1 MDLIKNTKIPFSI
14 KIDENAN
21 GITVTTYTAEE
32 LTKLFLAQCYE
43 IGVYAA
49 CSKFGLDKSSKVVND
64 TYLLYVQFLSS
75 PCEHSPYHFFCICF
89 SRQGIIDN
97 LQLLFSQKLQYAISQ
112 QLPGGSSYTYK
123 LSEIKERLQYNSCIR
138 VVTSDEFI
146 SAEELGCEGL
156 PNASISNLYLDILSG
171 SDIVFV
177 QDFLKKIIASGA
189 DSYDNAIRTINVM
202 SCNHEVCT
210 ACLLA
215 VLLNVFRVGSTYQSL
230 ITEVRKVYDI
240 Q

>member
-1 MDLIKNTKIPFSI
+1 M
-14 KIDENAN
+14 
-21 GITVTTYTAEE
+21 
-32 LTKLFLAQCYE
+32 
-43 IGVYAA
+43 
-49 CSKFGLDKSSKVVND
+49 
-64 TYLLYVQFLSS
+64 
-75 PCEHSPYHFFCICF
+75 
-89 SRQGIIDN
+89 
-97 LQLLFSQKLQYAISQ
+97 
-112 QLPGGSSYTYK
+112 
-123 LSEIKERLQYNSCIR
+123 QYNSCIR

-156 PNASISNLYLDILSG
+156 PNASISNLYLEILSG
-171 SDIVFV
+171 SDVVFV

-240 Q
+240 